1 MDKDMQPTMT
11 TDDEGTKRWKL
22 NGKFHRTDGPALI
35 HANGNKSWALHG
47 NRHRTDGPAVDNSD
61 GHKEWYIH
69 GHEYTF
75 EKWLNDNP
83 ELNDEE
89 KVMMKLK
96 YG

>member
-1 MDKDMQPTMT
+1 MQPEMT
-11 TDDEGTKRWKL
+11 TDSEGNKRWML
-22 NGKFHRTDGPALI
+22 DSKFHREDGPAI
-35 HANGNKSWALHG
+35 EYADGKKWWALHG

-89 KVMMKLK
+89 KVMLKLQ